1 MRVTGWTK
9 LCAQYG
15 IAHNYNIIILYMT
28 KKNKKNNKKQTKK
41 YNPNN
46 KKKIRAGGIVS
57 GIINIDDLINKSKIL
72 KPFITN
78 DALNTI
84 YIDNFIKGRIE
95 AIIDNLR
102 VSDKPE
108 ISLGDKLQGLISD
121 HIELA
126 LKSDKI
132 NGAINGFI
140 DDKFK
145 RLSYD
150 GK

>member
-1 MRVTGWTK
+1 
-9 LCAQYG
+9 
-15 IAHNYNIIILYMT
+15 MT
-28 KKNKKNNKKQTKK
+28 KKNNKKKTKK
-41 YNPNN
+41 YNPNT

-95 AIIDNLR
+95 AVIDNLR
-102 VSDKPE
+102 LSKEIESEKPE

-126 LKSDKI
+126 LKSEKI

>member
-1 MRVTGWTK
+1 
-9 LCAQYG
+9 
-15 IAHNYNIIILYMT
+15 MT

-41 YNPNN
+41 YKPNT

-57 GIINIDDLINKSKIL
+57 GIINMDDLINKSKIL

-78 DALNTI
+78 NALNTI

-95 AIIDNLR
+95 AVIDNLR
-102 VSDKPE
+102 LSKEIESEKPE

-126 LKSDKI
+126 LKSEKI

-150 GK
+150 SK